1 MENLVLFD
9 TELVGGDQWVHRP
22 FPQDSSILAVREQQN
37 ELAFKLDSLLL
48 QLTEFLD
55 SLNGDEKV
63 FGEILLAFQNKVLP
77 IKTTKLLPLVIF
89 RLAESN
95 KARANS
101 FVSFLLANIFESS
114 TKENSY
120 RIFTQSN
127 FYLFSY
133 VLRSKILTRKSI
145 GKILDMMIAKLK
157 KKLQDMS
164 IAVNCS
170 TDLKQLYFKN

>member
-1 MENLVLFD
+1 
-9 TELVGGDQWVHRP
+9 
-22 FPQDSSILAVREQQN
+22 
-37 ELAFKLDSLLL
+37 
-48 QLTEFLD
+48 LTEFLD

-157 KKLQDMS
+157 KKL
-164 IAVNCS
+164 
-170 TDLKQLYFKN
+170 